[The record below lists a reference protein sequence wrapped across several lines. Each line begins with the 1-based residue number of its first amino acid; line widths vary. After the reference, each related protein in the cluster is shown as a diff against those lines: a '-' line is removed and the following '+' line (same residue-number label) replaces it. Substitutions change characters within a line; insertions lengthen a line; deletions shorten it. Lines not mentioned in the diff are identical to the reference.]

1 MLGLDFRVFQEV
13 NLLLIF
19 VIAVYFLVSMVTLFY
34 LILPVSKGVGVVR
47 RTMIYEA
54 EEEGKPFHFKV
65 NPLVIALNSIS
76 SLL

>member
-1 MLGLDFRVFQEV
+1 MLGLDFRMFQEV

-54 EEEGKPFHFKV
+54 EEESKPFQFKV
-65 NPLVIALNSIS
+65 NPHPSCDCS
-76 SLL
+76 K